1 VTTTPSTWRLLAYGV
16 TGFPLAALYL
26 PVYIYL
32 PTFYVQNYG
41 LEIAAVGAALLFA
54 RLADAV
60 SDPVIGIL
68 SDVTKSP
75 IGRRKTWM
83 VFGAPFTLLALYKLF
98 VPPADPTVTYL
109 FLWSIVLT
117 VSWTSVILPYNAWGA
132 ELSDDYAGRTRVT
145 AIREVFVIFGT
156 LVAASAPAI
165 ATTATGGDLGTALWL
180 VVILVGVTLPLSII
194 ANLWWVPDT
203 SKSNR
208 IPRPNVETLR
218 VIWQNVP
225 FRRLLTGYF
234 INSVAN
240 GLPAT
245 LFILFVTHRLGMEN
259 MAGPLLLLYFA
270 AGLIAI
276 PFWTFLARRIG
287 KHNAWIGAIALSC
300 FAFGWTPFVVG
311 QGDLWPFMI
320 ITLVSGFGVGAD
332 LFLPSS
338 IQADVIDVDRAAS
351 GESRTGL
358 FFSIWGLAT
367 KVALALGVG
376 IAFPILGA
384 AGFDASAEQQSELA
398 GMTLALL
405 YAGLPVILKLGA
417 VYWIWNFPL
426 GEDELAQLRQSQAFS
441 D

>member
-1 VTTTPSTWRLLAYGV
+1 
-16 TGFPLAALYL
+16 
-26 PVYIYL
+26 
-32 PTFYVQNYG
+32 
-41 LEIAAVGAALLFA
+41 
-54 RLADAV
+54 
-60 SDPVIGIL
+60 
-68 SDVTKSP
+68 
-75 IGRRKTWM
+75 
-83 VFGAPFTLLALYKLF
+83 
-98 VPPADPTVTYL
+98 
-109 FLWSIVLT
+109 
-117 VSWTSVILPYNAWGA
+117 
-132 ELSDDYAGRTRVT
+132 
-145 AIREVFVIFGT
+145 
-156 LVAASAPAI
+156 
-165 ATTATGGDLGTALWL
+165 
-180 VVILVGVTLPLSII
+180 
-194 ANLWWVPDT
+194 
-203 SKSNR
+203 
-208 IPRPNVETLR
+208 
-218 VIWQNVP
+218 
-225 FRRLLTGYF
+225 
-234 INSVAN
+234 
-240 GLPAT
+240 
-245 LFILFVTHRLGMEN
+245 MEN